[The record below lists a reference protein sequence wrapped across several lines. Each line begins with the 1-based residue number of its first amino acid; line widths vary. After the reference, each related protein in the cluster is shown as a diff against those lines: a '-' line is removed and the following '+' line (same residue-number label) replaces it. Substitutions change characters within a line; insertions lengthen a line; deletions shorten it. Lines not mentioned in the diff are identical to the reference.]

1 MLPAVPRSTPDPIDR
16 IPRRESDVEVV
27 RVIGAGSMGE
37 VCFARDRELL
47 RDVAFKRLK
56 RKEVD
61 DPMFRKAM
69 VREARIAAQLD
80 HPNIVPI
87 HRLQQGPS
95 GELGY
100 VMKLVQGETLTTLLK
115 RAKEHRDH
123 GTLEPGER
131 QSERLALLMRVVD
144 AVAYAHDKGVVHRDL
159 KPDNVLIGEHGTV
172 YLSDWG
178 LAKIVK
184 RRGPLADLQTVQI
197 RRDRMASEDTEVAGM
212 MGTVAYMSPE
222 QANGRTS
229 GLGPESDVFTL
240 GVMLYEVA
248 YLRHPYRARTMQEMI
263 DIVRAGKLRPGG
275 RESVDPELLDIARR
289 ATALRPE
296 DRYPHG
302 SALADDLK
310 RWRNAEPTE
319 AGRDSLGRRIQRM
332 LRRRPD
338 LGLSAVV
345 VLLLLDLI
353 LLLYVALAS

>member
-1 MLPAVPRSTPDPIDR
+1 M
-16 IPRRESDVEVV
+16 
-27 RVIGAGSMGE
+27 IGAGSMGE

-61 DPMFRKAM
+61 DPKFRKAM

-87 HRLQQGPS
+87 HGLQQGPN

-100 VMKLVQGETLTTLLK
+100 IMKLVQGETLTQHLRRT
-115 RAKEHRDH
+115 KEHRDH

-131 QSERLALLMRVVD
+131 LPERLALLMRVVD

-159 KPDNVLIGEHGTV
+159 KPANVLIGEHGTV

-184 RRGPLADLQTVQI
+184 RRGPLADLSTVQV
-197 RRDRMASEDTEVAGM
+197 RRDRMASEDTEVTAL

-229 GLGPESDVFTL
+229 GLGPESDVYAL
-240 GVMLYEVA
+240 GLMLYEVA
-248 YLRHPYRARTMQEMI
+248 YLEHPYRAANMSEMI
-263 DIVRAGKLRPGG
+263 DVVRAGKLTPGG
-275 RESVDPELLDIARR
+275 KETVDQELLDIAAK
-289 ATALRPE
+289 ATSLRPE

-302 SALADDLK
+302 SALADDLR
-310 RWRNAEPTE
+310 RWRNAEPTT
-319 AGRDSLGRRIQRM
+319 AGQDTLQRKVKRAM
-332 LRRRPD
+332 RRRPD
-338 LGLSAVV
+338 LGLATVV
-345 VLLLLDLI
+345 VLLLLDLVM
-353 LLLYVALAS
+353 LCYVAFVA